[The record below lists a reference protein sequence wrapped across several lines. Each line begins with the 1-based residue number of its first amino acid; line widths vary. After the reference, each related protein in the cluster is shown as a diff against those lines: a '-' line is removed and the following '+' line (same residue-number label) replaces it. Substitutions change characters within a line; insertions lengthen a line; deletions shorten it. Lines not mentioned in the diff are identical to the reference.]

1 MALASSSYYPY
12 SCAAAT
18 AGSGSSN
25 PQSLGS
31 HFQPQ
36 NPKLKNHAPK
46 SSSLTLRLRLNNSAK
61 FETRLKLF
69 VRFAS
74 NSNPSSE
81 AKDEEDI
88 STKASAE
95 GQGQGPPF
103 LTILAGFL
111 VFLLFCW
118 ILGSILMW
126 LIGVIV
132 K

>member
-1 MALASSSYYPY
+1 MALSSSYYPY
-12 SCAAAT
+12 PCAAAT
-18 AGSGSSN
+18 TGSGSPH
-25 PQSLGS
+25 PQRLGS

-36 NPKLKNHAPK
+36 NPKLRNHAPK
-46 SSSLTLRLRLNNSAK
+46 SSSLRLRLNNSAK

-74 NSNPSSE
+74 NSNPSS
-81 AKDEEDI
+81 KFNDEEDI
-88 STKASAE
+88 STKTSAE
-95 GQGQGPPF
+95 GQGQGPPL

-126 LIGVIV
+126 FIGVIV